1 MTPFNLAFGIPI
13 AILTMFAHAAEPAKS
28 VGDWTVANAQR
39 IRSADNTT
47 CNWSFHVQGNSSI
60 GGDITYMTP
69 IDCKFAAH
77 SAAGQDCGLVTTSQV
92 DCEGSGVWQ
101 VNTGNS
107 DMGFTVM
114 VLVNGPLYSEAYF
127 GFSDRDLDARNDIA
141 AQTSSAY
148 PIGANRRGLAEVRGR
163 ALSKPDAKPEMW
175 LVKDVVRCRSHR
187 FPLWRMV
194 EKLIG
199 PRRQPGQD

>member
-1 MTPFNLAFGIPI
+1 MAPFNLAFGIFI
-13 AILTMFAHAAEPAKS
+13 SFFAVFAHATEPPKS

-39 IRSADNTT
+39 IRSADNTS

-60 GGDITYMTP
+60 GGDAFLTP

-77 SAAGQDCGLVTTSQV
+77 SAAGQDCGLVTISQV
-92 DCEGSGVWQ
+92 NCEGSDVWQ
-101 VNTGNS
+101 VNTGHS

-114 VLVNGPLYSEAYF
+114 VLVNMPLYSQAYF

-148 PIGANRRGLAEVRGR
+148 PIGANKRGLAEVRGR
-163 ALSKPDAKPEMW
+163 APSKPDAQLETW
-175 LVKDVVRCRSHR
+175 LVKDVVRCKPYG
-187 FPLWRMV
+187 FT
-194 EKLIG
+194 
-199 PRRQPGQD
+199 PGRW